1 MGKAWVDK
9 NMQNTIVDNSKD
21 TYVSKILSF
30 LRFLDVSH
38 RPMLHPD
45 FLRDVTRDKDQLI
58 SKAYVKFALYTCY
71 PPRPILDHDKFE
83 TAPVHSWLST
93 LKGRKV
99 KGKKKDADGEPEM
112 ASSASYNG
120 ARSAVRQLF
129 VRYNKAVPEDYE
141 RETAALLGGVKRTIA
156 KAKQNGEVSV
166 VEGKS
171 AMSFRLYCM
180 IAKEFLR
187 IGDVFSHLFLL
198 CSWNLM
204 CRASNTD
211 GIRLSHFEWQ
221 DAA

>member
-1 MGKAWVDK
+1 MEEERPAAASVGKAWVGK

-112 ASSASYNG
+112 ASSASYNSAAAPFANCSCG
-120 ARSAVRQLF
+120 TTKQCLKTTSERQLLFSAV
-129 VRYNKAVPEDYE
+129 
-141 RETAALLGGVKRTIA
+141 
-156 KAKQNGEVSV
+156 
-166 VEGKS
+166 
-171 AMSFRLYCM
+171 
-180 IAKEFLR
+180 
-187 IGDVFSHLFLL
+187 
-198 CSWNLM
+198 
-204 CRASNTD
+204 
-211 GIRLSHFEWQ
+211 
-221 DAA
+221 